1 MRQHPRPTYGKARG
15 QWPPQLDKGDSS
27 AQFHGQ
33 MESARRLS
41 LTVEFSAPLRCVWQR
56 VSLARE
62 IFFMQGMKNG
72 TECTLSRE
80 NETLPGAK
88 PDSERNRYDPCTTE
102 RRRRPCRP
110 PKRAGREKGGAKNT
124 DLPSRRSA
132 WYIYMV
138 VQDSRTRRARPL
150 QLCPTQCNSPGSRR
164 GGTDIPPR
172 LQPTFSWAYP
182 QWRTFVPAVF
192 TASVHP
198 CVHSAGRVGFGY
210 PVPFSPLP
218 APSERYR
225 QRLHWINRSLIVLC
239 APVLAATQN
248 QVHIIIVLPELVN
261 PQPLLSAACMRPLL
275 LLLFQLLAHLF
286 HDLHAQR
293 GTGSQQRCTGQK
305 FLLLHNGILPLH
317 ICP

>member
-102 RRRRPCRP
+102 KRRRPRRP

-124 DLPSRRSA
+124 DLPFRRSA

-150 QLCPTQCNSPGSRR
+150 QFVLHNAILLARAAGDRHPTS
-164 GGTDIPPR
+164 
-172 LQPTFSWAYP
+172 FAAYLLMGLRP
-182 QWRTFVPAVF
+182 QWRTFVPAAYA
-192 TASVHP
+192 ASVHP
-198 CVHSAGRVGFGY
+198 CAHSTGRAGFGY
-210 PVPFSPLP
+210 PFPSMPTPGPWWAVRPPATLDQQTVYLLVSDIILQELAVVNPPPYPNATSRIIITVKPAAKASAPGPGSPRVG
-218 APSERYR
+218 S
-225 QRLHWINRSLIVLC
+225 SS
-239 APVLAATQN
+239 AAT
-248 QVHIIIVLPELVN
+248 
-261 PQPLLSAACMRPLL
+261 
-275 LLLFQLLAHLF
+275 
-286 HDLHAQR
+286 
-293 GTGSQQRCTGQK
+293 T
-305 FLLLHNGILPLH
+305 
-317 ICP
+317 

>member
-1 MRQHPRPTYGKARG
+1 MEKHAANGRLSLT
-15 QWPPQLDKGDSS
+15 KGTCLHS
-27 AQFHGQ
+27 FTVQ

-102 RRRRPCRP
+102 RRRRPRRP

-124 DLPSRRSA
+124 DLPFRRSA

-150 QLCPTQCNSPGSRR
+150 QFVLHNAILLARAAGGQTSLLVCSLPSHGLTHNGGLSSRR
-164 GGTDIPPR
+164 LTPLRCILALTVPVVRGLATPFLLCRRLARGG
-172 LQPTFSWAYP
+172 LY
-182 QWRTFVPAVF
+182 
-192 TASVHP
+192 
-198 CVHSAGRVGFGY
+198 GR
-210 PVPFSPLP
+210 
-218 APSERYR
+218 RR
-225 QRLHWINRSLIVLC
+225 HWINRLFIY
-239 APVLAATQN
+239 
-248 QVHIIIVLPELVN
+248 
-261 PQPLLSAACMRPLL
+261 LSATLYYRNWPLSTL
-275 LLLFQLLAHLF
+275 LPTPAPHP
-286 HDLHAQR
+286 
-293 GTGSQQRCTGQK
+293 GSSLR
-305 FLLLHNGILPLH
+305 
-317 ICP
+317 

>member
-62 IFFMQGMKNG
+62 MFFMQGMKNG

-102 RRRRPCRP
+102 RRRRPRRP

-124 DLPSRRSA
+124 DLPFRRSA

-164 GGTDIPPR
+164 GGTVFPPR

-182 QWRTFVPAVF
+182 QWRTFVPAAYA
-192 TASVHP
+192 ASVHP
-198 CVHSAGRVGFGY
+198 CAHSTGRAGFGY
-210 PVPFSPLP
+210 PFPSMPTPGPWWAVRPPATLDQQTVYLLVSDIILQELAVVNPPPYPNATSRIIITVKPAAKASAPGPESPRVG
-218 APSERYR
+218 S
-225 QRLHWINRSLIVLC
+225 SS
-239 APVLAATQN
+239 AAT
-248 QVHIIIVLPELVN
+248 
-261 PQPLLSAACMRPLL
+261 
-275 LLLFQLLAHLF
+275 
-286 HDLHAQR
+286 
-293 GTGSQQRCTGQK
+293 T
-305 FLLLHNGILPLH
+305 
-317 ICP
+317 

>member
-41 LTVEFSAPLRCVWQR
+41 LTVEFSAPLRCIRQR
-56 VSLARE
+56 YSLTRRV
-62 IFFMQGMKNG
+62 FFMQGMKNR

-102 RRRRPCRP
+102 RRRRLRRP

-124 DLPSRRSA
+124 DLPFRRSA

-150 QLCPTQCNSPGSRR
+150 QFVLHNAILLARAAGDRHPSSFAAYLLMGLPTMADFRPGGSRR
-164 GGTDIPPR
+164 FGASLRSQCRSRGVWVPR
-172 LQPTFSWAYP
+172 SF
-182 QWRTFVPAVF
+182 F
-192 TASVHP
+192 TASCSLGALQTAATLDKQILDCPLCACP
-198 CVHSAGRVGFGY
+198 CSHTEPSLYYNSIAGACQPAAPIICGLYSAPSPAAFSASR
-210 PVPFSPLP
+210 PPFS
-218 APSERYR
+218 
-225 QRLHWINRSLIVLC
+225 
-239 APVLAATQN
+239 
-248 QVHIIIVLPELVN
+248 
-261 PQPLLSAACMRPLL
+261 
-275 LLLFQLLAHLF
+275 
-286 HDLHAQR
+286 
-293 GTGSQQRCTGQK
+293 
-305 FLLLHNGILPLH
+305 
-317 ICP
+317 

>member
-1 MRQHPRPTYGKARG
+1 MEKHAANGRLSLT
-15 QWPPQLDKGDSS
+15 KGTCLHS
-27 AQFHGQ
+27 FTVQ

-102 RRRRPCRP
+102 RRRRPRRP

-124 DLPSRRSA
+124 DLPFRRPA

-150 QLCPTQCNSPGSRR
+150 QFVLHNAILLARAAGGQTSLLVCSLPSHGLTHNGGLSSRR
-164 GGTDIPPR
+164 SKPLRCDLT
-172 LQPTFSWAYP
+172 
-182 QWRTFVPAVF
+182 RTAPF
-192 TASVHP
+192 
-198 CVHSAGRVGFGY
+198 RVG
-210 PVPFSPLP
+210 
-218 APSERYR
+218 
-225 QRLHWINRSLIVLC
+225 IN
-239 APVLAATQN
+239 A
-248 QVHIIIVLPELVN
+248 
-261 PQPLLSAACMRPLL
+261 
-275 LLLFQLLAHLF
+275 FF
-286 HDLHAQR
+286 
-293 GTGSQQRCTGQK
+293 
-305 FLLLHNGILPLH
+305 
-317 ICP
+317 